1 MPTTLATIRTRVRQD
16 LNDEDP
22 AAQRWTDSDLDRHIA
37 QAVRELSLEVPR
49 QRKSTLATTS
59 GSRDLSISSLTELIG
74 VEAVEWPM
82 GNYPPAYVR
91 FSLWENTLT
100 LLVDG
105 APDGT
110 NASIYW
116 HQLHT
121 LDATTSTLPA
131 WAEDLV
137 AVGAE
142 AYAGLEWASYAINRA
157 NVGEEVAARYRQDA
171 EARLAQFQ
179 EALRRLGRRGSL
191 RTSSLYRAADLKP
204 SQSTDPGPGA

>member
-1 MPTTLATIRTRVRQD
+1 MPTTLSTIRSRVRQD
-16 LNDEDP
+16 LNDED
-22 AAQRWTDSDLDRHIA
+22 AANQRWTDGDLDRHIA
-37 QAVRELSLEVPR
+37 QAVRELSIEVPR

-59 GSRDLSISSLTELIG
+59 GSRDVDLSALADRLS

-82 GNYPPAYVR
+82 GTYPATYVR
-91 FSLWENTLT
+91 FQVWIDTLT
-100 LLVDG
+100 LLTDG

-110 NASIYW
+110 NAAIYW

-121 LDATTSTLPA
+121 LDASSSTLPA

-157 NVGEEVAARYRQDA
+157 NVGEDVAARYRRDA
-171 EARLAQFQ
+171 EARLQQFQ
-179 EALRRLGRRGSL
+179 AALRRLGHRGSL
-191 RTSSLYRAADLKP
+191 RTSSLYRPAGRRP
-204 SQSTDPGPGA
+204 SQSTDWGP

>member
-1 MPTTLATIRTRVRQD
+1 MPTTLSTIRSRVRQD
-16 LNDEDP
+16 LNDED
-22 AAQRWTDSDLDRHIA
+22 AANYRWTDGDLDRHIA
-37 QAVRELSLEVPR
+37 QAVRELSTEVPR
-49 QRKSTLATTS
+49 ERKSTIATTS
-59 GSRDLSISSLTELIG
+59 GSRDVDISTLADRLS
-74 VEAVEWPM
+74 VEAVEWPT

-91 FSLWENTLT
+91 FQTWIDTLT

-110 NASIYW
+110 NVSIYW

-121 LDATTSTLPA
+121 LDASSSTLDA

-157 NVGEEVAARYRQDA
+157 NVGDDAAGRYRRDA
-171 EARLAQFQ
+171 EARLQQFQ

-191 RTSSLYRAADLKP
+191 RTSSLYRPAGLRP
-204 SQSTDPGPGA
+204 SQSTDWGP